1 MILIDYLLK
10 KYGTN
15 KPILTEEL
23 SIPEISYANL
33 RKQLSRYN
41 SQGILEKYS
50 QGVYYI
56 PKETILGRSTL
67 SIDDVINRKY
77 ITNDNDIYGFY
88 SGLSFYNKLGISTQ
102 VPYVYEIVT
111 NKEKSR
117 VRETTLKNQNIILR
131 KPYVK
136 INKNNYLENQ
146 FLDFINNANSNDL
159 SDNIDVLKKYIKD
172 NNLNKNV
179 ILDLI
184 TYYPSKTSKKLIE
197 SRLLYEFIWWQRRFE
212 NFNY

>member
-15 KPILTEEL
+15 KPIITEEL
-23 SIPEISYANL
+23 SIPEISYDNL

-102 VPYVYEIVT
+102 VPFVYEIVT

-117 VRETTLKNQNIILR
+117 VREITLKNQKIILR

-159 SDNIDVLKKYIKD
+159 SDNIDILKKYIKD
-172 NNLNKNV
+172 NSLNKNV

-184 TYYPSKTSKKLIE
+184 TYYPSKTSKKLLE
-197 SRLLYEFIWWQRRFE
+197 SRLLF
-212 NFNY
+212 

>member
-15 KPILTEEL
+15 KPIITEEL
-23 SIPEISYANL
+23 SIPEISYDNL

-77 ITNDNDIYGFY
+77 ITNDNEIYGFY

-102 VPYVYEIVT
+102 VPFVYEIVT

-117 VRETTLKNQNIILR
+117 VREITLKNQKIVLR

-146 FLDFINNANSNDL
+146 FLEFINNANYNDL

-197 SRLLYEFIWWQRRFE
+197 SRLLYEFI
-212 NFNY
+212 

>member
-15 KPILTEEL
+15 KPIITEEL
-23 SIPEISYANL
+23 SIPEISYDNI

-41 SQGILEKYS
+41 SKGILEKYS

-102 VPYVYEIVT
+102 IPFVYEIVT

-117 VRETTLKNQNIILR
+117 VREITLKNQKIILR

-197 SRLLYEFIWWQRRFE
+197 SRLLYEFI
-212 NFNY
+212 

>member
-23 SIPEISYANL
+23 VVPEISYDNL

-41 SQGILEKYS
+41 SQGIIEKYS

-56 PKETILGRSTL
+56 PKETILGKSTL
-67 SIDDVINRKY
+67 SINDVIYRKY
-77 ITNDNDIYGFY
+77 IGDDNEIYGFF
-88 SGLSFYNKLGISTQ
+88 SGLSFYNKLGITTQ
-102 VPYVYEIVT
+102 VPFVYEIVT

-117 VRETTLKNQNIILR
+117 VRKITLKNKKIILR
-131 KPYVK
+131 KPYAT
-136 INKNNYLENQ
+136 INRNNYLEAQ
-146 FLDFINNANSNDL
+146 FLEFINNANINDIN
-159 SDNIDVLKKYIKD
+159 DNIDILKKYIKD
-172 NNLNKNV
+172 NNLNKNI

-184 TYYPSKTSKKLIE
+184 TNYPSKISKRLIE
-197 SRLLYEFIWWQRRFE
+197 SRLLYEFVW
-212 NFNY
+212 

>member
-159 SDNIDVLKKYIKD
+159 SDNIDVLKEYIKD

-197 SRLLYEFIWWQRRFE
+197 SRLLYEFI
-212 NFNY
+212 

>member
-15 KPILTEEL
+15 KPIITEEL
-23 SIPEISYANL
+23 SVPEISYDNL

-67 SIDDVINRKY
+67 LIDDVINRKY

-102 VPYVYEIVT
+102 VPFVYEIVT

-117 VRETTLKNQNIILR
+117 VREITLKNQKIILR

-197 SRLLYEFIWWQRRFE
+197 SRLLYEFI
-212 NFNY
+212 

>member
-15 KPILTEEL
+15 KPIITEEL
-23 SIPEISYANL
+23 SIPEISYENL

-102 VPYVYEIVT
+102 VPFVYEIVT

-117 VRETTLKNQNIILR
+117 VREITLKNQKIILR

-197 SRLLYEFIWWQRRFE
+197 SRLLYEFI
-212 NFNY
+212 

>member
-23 SIPEISYANL
+23 VVPEISYDNL

-41 SQGILEKYS
+41 SQGIIEKYS

-56 PKETILGRSTL
+56 PKETILGKSTL
-67 SIDDVINRKY
+67 SINDVIYRKY
-77 ITNDNDIYGFY
+77 ISDDNEIYGYF
-88 SGLSFYNKLGISTQ
+88 SGLSFYNKLGITTQ
-102 VPYVYEIVT
+102 VPFVYEIVT

-117 VRETTLKNQNIILR
+117 VRKITLKNKKIILR
-131 KPYVK
+131 KPYAT
-136 INKNNYLENQ
+136 INRNNYLEAQ
-146 FLDFINNANSNDL
+146 FLEFINNANINDIN
-159 SDNIDVLKKYIKD
+159 DNIDILKKYIKD
-172 NNLNKNV
+172 NNLNKNI

-184 TYYPSKTSKKLIE
+184 TNYPSKTSKRLIE
-197 SRLLYEFIWWQRRFE
+197 SRLLYEFV
-212 NFNY
+212 

>member
-23 SIPEISYANL
+23 SIPESSYANL

-102 VPYVYEIVT
+102 LPYVYEIVT
-111 NKEKSR
+111 NKF
-117 VRETTLKNQNIILR
+117 
-131 KPYVK
+131 
-136 INKNNYLENQ
+136 NYLKS
-146 FLDFINNANSNDL
+146 IC
-159 SDNIDVLKKYIKD
+159 
-172 NNLNKNV
+172 
-179 ILDLI
+179 
-184 TYYPSKTSKKLIE
+184 
-197 SRLLYEFIWWQRRFE
+197 
-212 NFNY
+212 

>member
-15 KPILTEEL
+15 KPIITEEL
-23 SIPEISYANL
+23 SIPEISYDNL

-56 PKETILGRSTL
+56 PKETIIGRSTL

-102 VPYVYEIVT
+102 VPFVYEIVT

-117 VRETTLKNQNIILR
+117 IREITLKNQKIILR
-131 KPYVK
+131 KPYVI

-159 SDNIDVLKKYIKD
+159 SDNVDVLKKYIKD

-197 SRLLYEFIWWQRRFE
+197 SRLLYEFV
-212 NFNY
+212 

>member
-23 SIPEISYANL
+23 VVPEISYDNL

-41 SQGILEKYS
+41 SQGIIEKYS

-56 PKETILGRSTL
+56 PKETILGKSIL
-67 SIDDVINRKY
+67 SINDVIYRKY
-77 ITNDNDIYGFY
+77 ISDDNEIYGYF
-88 SGLSFYNKLGISTQ
+88 SGLSFYNKLGITTQ
-102 VPYVYEIVT
+102 VPFVYEIVT

-117 VRETTLKNQNIILR
+117 VRKITLKNKKIILR
-131 KPYVK
+131 KPYAT
-136 INKNNYLENQ
+136 INRNNYLEAQ
-146 FLDFINNANSNDL
+146 FLEFINNANINDIN
-159 SDNIDVLKKYIKD
+159 DNIDILKKYIKD
-172 NNLNKNV
+172 NNLNKNI

-184 TYYPSKTSKKLIE
+184 TNYPSKTSKRLIE
-197 SRLLYEFIWWQRRFE
+197 SRLLYEFV
-212 NFNY
+212 

>member
-15 KPILTEEL
+15 KPIITEEL
-23 SIPEISYANL
+23 VVPEISYDNL

-102 VPYVYEIVT
+102 VPFVYEIVT

-117 VRETTLKNQNIILR
+117 VREITLKNQKIILR

-197 SRLLYEFIWWQRRFE
+197 SRLLYEFI
-212 NFNY
+212 

>member
-41 SQGILEKYS
+41 NQGILEKYS

-67 SIDDVINRKY
+67 SIVDVINRKY
-77 ITNDNDIYGFY
+77 ITNDSDIYGFY

-197 SRLLYEFIWWQRRFE
+197 SRLLYEFI
-212 NFNY
+212 

>member
-1 MILIDYLLK
+1 MILINYLLN

-23 SIPEISYANL
+23 SIPEISYDNL

-41 SQGILEKYS
+41 SQGIIEKYS

-56 PKETILGRSTL
+56 PKETILGKSTL
-67 SIDDVINRKY
+67 SINDVIYRKY
-77 ITNDNDIYGFY
+77 ISDDNEIYGFF
-88 SGLSFYNKLGISTQ
+88 SGLSFYNKLGITTQ

-117 VRETTLKNQNIILR
+117 VRKITLKNKKIILR
-131 KPYVK
+131 KPYAT
-136 INKNNYLENQ
+136 ISRNNYLEAQ
-146 FLDFINNANSNDL
+146 FLEFINNANINDIN
-159 SDNIDVLKKYIKD
+159 DNIDILKKYIKD
-172 NNLNKNV
+172 NNLNKNI

-184 TYYPSKTSKKLIE
+184 TNYPSKTSKRLIE
-197 SRLLYEFIWWQRRFE
+197 SRLLYEFV
-212 NFNY
+212 

>member
-1 MILIDYLLK
+1 MILIDYLLE

-15 KPILTEEL
+15 KPIITEEL
-23 SIPEISYANL
+23 SIPEISYDNL

-102 VPYVYEIVT
+102 VPFVYEIVT

-117 VRETTLKNQNIILR
+117 VREITLKNQKIILR
-131 KPYVK
+131 KPYVI

-146 FLDFINNANSNDL
+146 FLDFINNVNSNDL
-159 SDNIDVLKKYIKD
+159 NDNIDVLKKYIKD

-197 SRLLYEFIWWQRRFE
+197 SRLLYEFV
-212 NFNY
+212 

>member
-15 KPILTEEL
+15 KPIITEEL
-23 SIPEISYANL
+23 SIPEISYDNL

-102 VPYVYEIVT
+102 VPFVYEIVT

-117 VRETTLKNQNIILR
+117 VREITLKNQKIILR
-131 KPYVK
+131 KPYVN
-136 INKNNYLENQ
+136 INKNNHLENQ

-184 TYYPSKTSKKLIE
+184 TYYPSKTSKKIIE
-197 SRLLYEFIWWQRRFE
+197 SRLLYEFI
-212 NFNY
+212 

>member
-1 MILIDYLLK
+1 MILIDYLLN

-15 KPILTEEL
+15 KPIITEEL
-23 SIPEISYANL
+23 SIPEISYDNL

-102 VPYVYEIVT
+102 VPFVYEIVT

-117 VRETTLKNQNIILR
+117 VREITLKNQKIILR

-184 TYYPSKTSKKLIE
+184 TYYPSKTSKKIIE
-197 SRLLYEFIWWQRRFE
+197 SRLLYEFIW
-212 NFNY
+212 

>member
-10 KYGTN
+10 KYGIN
-15 KPILTEEL
+15 KPIITEEL
-23 SIPEISYANL
+23 SIPEISYDNL

-102 VPYVYEIVT
+102 VPFVYEIVT

-117 VRETTLKNQNIILR
+117 VREITLKNQKIILR
-131 KPYVK
+131 KPYVI

-184 TYYPSKTSKKLIE
+184 AYYPSKTSKKLIE
-197 SRLLYEFIWWQRRFE
+197 SRLLYEFI
-212 NFNY
+212 

>member
-15 KPILTEEL
+15 KPIITEEL
-23 SIPEISYANL
+23 SIPEISYNNL

-56 PKETILGRSTL
+56 PKDTILGRSTL

-102 VPYVYEIVT
+102 VPFVYEIVT

-117 VRETTLKNQNIILR
+117 VREITLKNQKIILR

-197 SRLLYEFIWWQRRFE
+197 SRLLYEFIWFI
-212 NFNY
+212 

>member
-41 SQGILEKYS
+41 NQGILEKYS

-197 SRLLYEFIWWQRRFE
+197 SRLLYEFI
-212 NFNY
+212 

>member
-23 SIPEISYANL
+23 VVPEISYDNL

-41 SQGILEKYS
+41 SQGIIEKYS

-56 PKETILGRSTL
+56 PKETILGKSTL
-67 SIDDVINRKY
+67 SINDVIYRKY
-77 ITNDNDIYGFY
+77 ISDDNEIYGFF
-88 SGLSFYNKLGISTQ
+88 SGLSFYNKLGITTQ
-102 VPYVYEIVT
+102 VPFVYEIVT

-117 VRETTLKNQNIILR
+117 VRKITLKNNKIILR
-131 KPYVK
+131 KPYAT
-136 INKNNYLENQ
+136 INRNNYLEAQ
-146 FLDFINNANSNDL
+146 FLEFINNANINDIN
-159 SDNIDVLKKYIKD
+159 DNIDILKKYIKD
-172 NNLNKNV
+172 NNLNKNI

-184 TYYPSKTSKKLIE
+184 TNYPSKTSKRLIE
-197 SRLLYEFIWWQRRFE
+197 SRLLYEFV
-212 NFNY
+212 

>member
-23 SIPEISYANL
+23 VVPEISYDNL

-41 SQGILEKYS
+41 SQGIIEKYS

-56 PKETILGRSTL
+56 PKETIIGRSTL

-102 VPYVYEIVT
+102 VPFVYEIVT

-117 VRETTLKNQNIILR
+117 VREITLKNQKIILR

-159 SDNIDVLKKYIKD
+159 SDNVDVLKKYIKD

-197 SRLLYEFIWWQRRFE
+197 SRLLYEFI
-212 NFNY
+212 

>member
-15 KPILTEEL
+15 KPIITEEL
-23 SIPEISYANL
+23 SIPEISYNNL

-56 PKETILGRSTL
+56 PKDTILGRSTL

-102 VPYVYEIVT
+102 VPFVYEIVT

-117 VRETTLKNQNIILR
+117 VREITLKNQKIILR

-197 SRLLYEFIWWQRRFE
+197 SRLLYEFI
-212 NFNY
+212 

>member
-41 SQGILEKYS
+41 NQGILEKYS

-184 TYYPSKTSKKLIE
+184 TYYHSKTSKKLIE
-197 SRLLYEFIWWQRRFE
+197 RRLLYYE
-212 NFNY
+212 

>member
-15 KPILTEEL
+15 KPIITEEL
-23 SIPEISYANL
+23 SIPEISYDNL

-102 VPYVYEIVT
+102 VPFVYEIVT

-117 VRETTLKNQNIILR
+117 VREITLKNQKIILR

-184 TYYPSKTSKKLIE
+184 TYYPSKTSKKIIE
-197 SRLLYEFIWWQRRFE
+197 SRLLYEFI
-212 NFNY
+212 

>member
-172 NNLNKNV
+172 KNLNKNV

-197 SRLLYEFIWWQRRFE
+197 SRLLYEFI
-212 NFNY
+212 

>member
-15 KPILTEEL
+15 KPIITEEL
-23 SIPEISYANL
+23 SIPEISYDNL

-56 PKETILGRSTL
+56 PKETILGKSTL

-102 VPYVYEIVT
+102 VPFVYEIVT

-117 VRETTLKNQNIILR
+117 VREITLKNQKIILR

-159 SDNIDVLKKYIKD
+159 SDNVDVLKKYIKD

-197 SRLLYEFIWWQRRFE
+197 SRLLYEFI
-212 NFNY
+212 

>member
-15 KPILTEEL
+15 KPIITEEL
-23 SIPEISYANL
+23 SIPEISYDNL

-41 SQGILEKYS
+41 NQGILEKYS

-102 VPYVYEIVT
+102 VPFVYEIVT

-117 VRETTLKNQNIILR
+117 VREITLKNQKIILR

-159 SDNIDVLKKYIKD
+159 SDNVDVLKKYIKD

-197 SRLLYEFIWWQRRFE
+197 SRLLYEFI
-212 NFNY
+212 

>member
-15 KPILTEEL
+15 KPIITEEL
-23 SIPEISYANL
+23 VVPEISYDNL

-41 SQGILEKYS
+41 SQGIIEKYS

-102 VPYVYEIVT
+102 VPFVYEIVT

-117 VRETTLKNQNIILR
+117 VREITLKNQKIILR

-197 SRLLYEFIWWQRRFE
+197 SRLLYEFI
-212 NFNY
+212 